1 MAALICPN
9 CGAKRPDPAQ
19 PDTWDCACG
28 QKGITGNFCPNCGKK
43 RGEEIWQRC
52 NVRSAAAS

>member
-9 CGAKRPDPAQ
+9 CGATRPDPA
-19 PDTWDCACG
+19 PADTRDCACG

-43 RGEEIWQRC
+43 RGE
-52 NVRSAAAS
+52 

>member
-43 RGEEIWQRC
+43 RGE
-52 NVRSAAAS
+52 